1 MKVGFFG
8 LGRMG
13 SGMAGQILGAGHEL
27 KAYDVIP
34 VATAALAKK
43 GAEVASSVAEA
54 CKGSEVV
61 ISMLTSDEILESVT
75 TSDEGIR
82 DSLDAGAIHLV
93 MGTHGVKVVHV
104 LDEVHKES
112 DQILVAAPVLGRPD
126 LAATGQLGIVPAGP
140 AEAVAKCKPLFDA
153 MGKGTF
159 DAGLRPEAANAIK
172 LTNNFVLGCAIE
184 AMAEAFS
191 LVRKYDVKPE
201 VMFEVMTGGLF
212 AAPAYQ
218 VYGKIM
224 VDKSWDAP
232 GFPID
237 QLEIKLF
244 DELEIT
250 VDAVENRI
258 DEHCLTAH
266 AAAEKVGVSAG
277 GVVEKLAKDQDTT
290 SRILRGDRNRFAGPE
305 YRGLPTRLLA
315 SARS

>member
-34 VATAALAKK
+34 EATAALAKK

-54 CKGSEVV
+54 CKGSDVV

-75 TSDEGIR
+75 ISDGGIR

-224 VDKSWDAP
+224 VDESWDAP
-232 GFPID
+232 GFPTI
-237 QLEIKLF
+237 LGLK
-244 DELEIT
+244 
-250 VDAVENRI
+250 DANLVME
-258 DEHCLTAH
+258 
-266 AAAEKVGVSAG
+266 AADVARVPLPSVN
-277 GVVEKLAKDQDTT
+277 VYRD
-290 SRILRGDRNRFAGPE
+290 RILSAVAHGDGDRDWAVLALEQARAC
-305 YRGLPTRLLA
+305 GLD
-315 SARS
+315 